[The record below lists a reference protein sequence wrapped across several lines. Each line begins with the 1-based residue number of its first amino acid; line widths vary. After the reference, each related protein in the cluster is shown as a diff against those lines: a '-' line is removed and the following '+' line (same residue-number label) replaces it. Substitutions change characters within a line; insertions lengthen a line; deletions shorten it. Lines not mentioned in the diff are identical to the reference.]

1 MAIFVDFSLE
11 GGGVGAGFPNDR
23 NATQTT
29 YSGRT
34 VPVLHRSSLLSW
46 KLRCF
51 QVTMRFA

>member
-11 GGGVGAGFPNDR
+11 GGGVGAGIPNDR

-34 VPVLHRSSLLSW
+34 VPVLHRSSLLSR

-51 QVTMRFA
+51 QVTMRSA